1 MAAAAAPRINL
12 LHLSR
17 YPIYAQLR
25 LEEALLRTSAASWCI
40 LNDGAAA
47 PAIVMGISGRA
58 RAPMHARL
66 FIFFIVAVAGAAA
79 TPGAIVAP
87 HLPI

>member
-58 RAPMHARL
+58 RARRCMRALSFFCCRRWRRCGAR
-66 FIFFIVAVAGAAA
+66 
-79 TPGAIVAP
+79 AIVAP
-87 HLPI
+87 HLI